1 MPSLKTGMDFRGQ
14 VWKRVWHVLIWN
26 RVRMWR
32 TGRHTPNKNS
42 LEYPP
47 PPGWSVS
54 GHSFLEIS
62 LCPVLSD
69 TWMGKYSTFH
79 PKHPKWDQNLQ
90 FKPKRETKSITVTF
104 MWVPPVFSG
113 LLTGKNIS
121 SCWSLFQLGIQKLAS
136 KNVPPGPYVQI
147 GQHIKLYT
155 TSTLNSIT
163 EFNIQS
169 VLRSRIAQ
177 FPVKTCI

>member
-1 MPSLKTGMDFRGQ
+1 MFWSEIGQ
-14 VWKRVWHVLIWN
+14 VWGEPGGTPPTIIHR
-26 RVRMWR
+26 R
-32 TGRHTPNKNS
+32 T
-42 LEYPP
+42 P

-121 SCWSLFQLGIQKLAS
+121 SCQVAGACSSLEYRNSPVKMSLQDLIFKSGNILNFIQLQHWIQS
-136 KNVPPGPYVQI
+136 
-147 GQHIKLYT
+147 
-155 TSTLNSIT
+155 LNST
-163 EFNIQS
+163 FNP
-169 VLRSRIAQ
+169 
-177 FPVKTCI
+177 F